1 MDFKYFNYS
10 EFDSPDLPGSGK
22 KFMSKKFIET
32 LDKIRE
38 EVGVPFIINSGYR
51 TPEYNARPDV
61 GGVPNSAH
69 IRGRA
74 ADIRTPSGYKQK
86 EIAKAAVKHGITR
99 IGFGT
104 NFIHLDNDTTLKH
117 PTTWGYGG
125 KKPKYTYNEI
135 LNLA

>member
-10 EFDSPDLPGSGK
+10 EFDSPDLPDSGK
-22 KFMSKKFIET
+22 KFMDPKFIQT

-38 EVGVPFIINSGYR
+38 EVGIPFFINSGYR
-51 TPEYNARPDV
+51 TPEWNRKV
-61 GGVPNSAH
+61 NGVSNSAH

-74 ADIRTPSGYKQK
+74 ADIRTPSGFKQK

-104 NFIHLDNDTTLKH
+104 NFIHLDNDTTL
-117 PTTWGYGG
+117 PYPRTWGYGG
-125 KKPKYTYNEI
+125 KKPLYSYSELINI
-135 LNLA
+135 A